1 MRRPFPFGGRA
12 LAGAVPGDAILAA
25 GHGFDAGGWG
35 MSDFWERLKQRKLV
49 QWALAYLA
57 GAWVSLQA
65 LGLAVDSYH
74 WPDAVMRLAFA
85 VLALGL
91 AVALVLAWYHG
102 ERGEQ
107 KVSGTELLIIA
118 LVLAVGGGLLW
129 RYAWTPEAP
138 AAAVAATSPAAARA
152 AATPTVADKSIAVLP
167 FESLSADKS
176 NEYFVSGMQDM
187 ILTSL
192 SKLDGLKVISRTS
205 TERYASRPEN
215 LRQVGAELG
224 VTSILEGSVQRAG
237 DRVLINLQLID
248 ARTDAQLWAESYERQ
263 VADVFSVEREVAGAV
278 ATALS
283 ATLLPTQAAGMGR
296 APTANPQAYDLFLR
310 GQFETRRFYASNDD
324 ADIADAIAHYERA
337 VAADPRFALAFA
349 QLARARLLSYW
360 SGNDTVPDQALAVA
374 ARDAAARAAQL
385 EPGLPEAGLAM
396 ADIEYRVDL
405 DYAGALASYDAVLAQ
420 LPQSVDALTGK
431 AQALRRLGRYRDSI
445 AAFTAAMAVDP
456 RDSAPLTDR
465 GITRFLAGDLAAAET
480 DLRRAIALNPEDNYG
495 ATYLVS
501 LLLFR
506 DGDPGDP
513 GDAMEAVRGNSPF
526 RDITRVQ
533 ALVSGRRFDAA
544 LAALD
549 RSGGSTGADLAFT
562 VSRAQVLAY
571 MGRVQDARQL
581 LLPKMAG
588 YRRQIAALPVNSGG
602 GQIARFNLAMAEALL
617 GNEAQAVALAQQGLR
632 LLPPEKDLVGGS
644 VGLGQAARVYATL
657 GRVDLLLPMLARI
670 RALDGTDTMTSA
682 AILRMDP
689 VWDGVRADPR
699 FRAEI
704 DRFAAKDAA
713 LARRPR

>member
-1 MRRPFPFGGRA
+1 MAEF
-12 LAGAVPGDAILAA
+12 L
-25 GHGFDAGGWG
+25 
-35 MSDFWERLKQRKLV
+35 ERLKRRKLV

-57 GAWVSLQA
+57 GAWVSLQV
-65 LGLAVDSYH
+65 LGLAVESYH

-107 KVSGTELLIIA
+107 KVTGPELILIA
-118 LVLAVGGGLLW
+118 LLLAIGGGLLW
-129 RYAWTPEAP
+129 RYAWTPGAP
-138 AAAVAATSPAAARA
+138 AAAA
-152 AATPTVADKSIAVLP
+152 AATAGTAPAPATPPASAAADKSIAVLP

-205 TERYASRPEN
+205 TEQYASRPGN
-215 LRQVGAELG
+215 LKQVGAELG

-248 ARTDAQLWAESYERQ
+248 ARTDTHLWAESYERRM
-263 VADVFSVEREVAGAV
+263 ADVFSVEREVAGAV
-278 ATALS
+278 ATALR
-283 ATLLPTQAAGMGR
+283 AKLIPAQAAGMGR
-296 APTANPQAYDLFLR
+296 APTANLQAYDLFLR

-324 ADIADAIAHYERA
+324 ADIADAIAHYAQA
-337 VAADPRFALAFA
+337 VAADPDFALAYA
-349 QLARARLLSYW
+349 QLARARLLLYW
-360 SGNDTVPDQALAVA
+360 SGNGTVPDQALAAA
-374 ARDAAARAAQL
+374 AREAAARAMQL
-385 EPGLPEAGLAM
+385 APDLPEAGLAM

-405 DYAGALASYDAVLAQ
+405 DYAGALASYDAVLAK

-431 AQALRRLGRYRDSI
+431 AQALRRLGRYDESI

-456 RDSAPLTDR
+456 RDSAPMTDR
-465 GITRFLAGDLAAAET
+465 GITRFLAGDLQAAES
-480 DLRRAIALNPEDNYG
+480 DLRRSVALNPGDNYA
-495 ATYLVS
+495 ATYLAS

-506 DGDPGDP
+506 DGDPGDVM
-513 GDAMEAVRGNSPF
+513 DAIQGHSAF
-526 RDITRVQ
+526 RDITRVL
-533 ALVSGRRFDAA
+533 ALVSERRFDAA

-549 RSGGSTGADLAFT
+549 RPGASKGADLAFT
-562 VSRAQVLAY
+562 VVRAQILAY

-581 LLPKMAG
+581 LLPKMTG

-602 GQIARFNLAMAEALL
+602 GQVARFNVAIAEALL
-617 GNEAQAVALAQQGLR
+617 GNDAQAVALAQQGLK

-644 VGLGQAARVYATL
+644 VGLGQAARVYAML
-657 GRVDLLLPMLARI
+657 GRTDLLLPMLARI

-682 AILRMDP
+682 AILRLDP
-689 VWDGVRADPR
+689 VWDKVRADPR

-704 DRFAAKDAA
+704 DRFAAKQAA
-713 LARRPR
+713 LAARYAE